1 MTSIIIR
8 ALTTEKHLGHQYSST
23 LANDT
28 GQVSPNGRID
38 WFLQRAAH
46 HVFARTGR
54 RRRCSCHRLIH
65 HHMTTIVIQ
74 LVHLIDIDDQIVVI
88 LTVIAI
94 VHHHHQ
100 YTPNQYK
107 GD

>member
-1 MTSIIIR
+1 MINSIR
-8 ALTTEKHLGHQYSST
+8 ALSGTEKHLGHQYSST

-46 HVFARTGR
+46 HVFAR
-54 RRRCSCHRLIH
+54 RCCHRLIH

-74 LVHLIDIDDQIVVI
+74 LDIDEQIVVI
-88 LTVIAI
+88 LTAI
-94 VHHHHQ
+94 TIVHHHQ
-100 YTPNQYK
+100 YTPSQYR